1 MTTISTNNK
10 RIAKNTLF
18 LYFRMLFMMAISL
31 YTSRVVLDKLGVTD
45 FGIYNVVS
53 GIVVMLGFLSG
64 CMSNSVQRFLSF
76 EMGRNNQERVN
87 RVFNVS
93 LMAHGGIAL
102 FVLTIMEC
110 VGLWYLNTHM
120 NIPSERMGAA
130 NWVFQFAIVTFLF
143 TLLTIPFTATVIAH
157 EHMNFFAYLS
167 IVECITKLGIA
178 LCLPFMTGDYLI
190 AYSIMICILQLLI
203 LTTYIIYCYKSFSE
217 SKQIRL
223 KLLLQT
229 LWDI

>member
-102 FVLTIMEC
+102 
-110 VGLWYLNTHM
+110 YLHGRM
-120 NIPSERMGAA
+120 DQLQEAHPSLVQLQGDIGVHIGNDVAQ
-130 NWVFQFAIVTFLF
+130 VDFL
-143 TLLTIPFTATVIAH
+143 H
-157 EHMNFFAYLS
+157 
-167 IVECITKLGIA
+167 
-178 LCLPFMTGDYLI
+178 GD
-190 AYSIMICILQLLI
+190 
-203 LTTYIIYCYKSFSE
+203 
-217 SKQIRL
+217 
-223 KLLLQT
+223 
-229 LWDI
+229 